1 MNDIV
6 VSGTNLFAG
15 TSYDGVFLSTDNGDN
30 WIEVN
35 SGLTTTDVNA
45 MAVSGTNLIAGTW
58 GSGAWS
64 RPLLEIITSITTNE
78 LPNVAQLIQNYPNPF
93 NQTTTLKFEM
103 ATSAFVNLSVYD
115 LLGCEVAILMNEQL
129 TPGTH
134 EVVWDGT
141 DYPGG
146 IYYYRLSSGNKA
158 ETMKMILIK

>member
-1 MNDIV
+1 VNDIV

-78 LPNVAQLIQNYPNPF
+78 LP
-93 NQTTTLKFEM
+93 M
-103 ATSAFVNLSVYD
+103 
-115 LLGCEVAILMNEQL
+115 
-129 TPGTH
+129 
-134 EVVWDGT
+134 
-141 DYPGG
+141 
-146 IYYYRLSSGNKA
+146 
-158 ETMKMILIK
+158 